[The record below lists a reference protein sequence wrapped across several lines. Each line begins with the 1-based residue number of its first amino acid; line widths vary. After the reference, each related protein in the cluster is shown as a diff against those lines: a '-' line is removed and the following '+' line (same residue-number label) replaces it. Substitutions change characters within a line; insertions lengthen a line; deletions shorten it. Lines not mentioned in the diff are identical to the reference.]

1 MKYNNNSSSAEKD
14 IIYSHSF
21 KAGKRI
27 YYLDVKKTI
36 RNEMYLAI
44 TESKRTV
51 ESDDDMPRFNYERHK
66 IFIYPEDFNKFT
78 EGLTDVM
85 EYILS
90 NQGEV
95 PQRKDEEKPQDIQIS
110 DLEF

>member
-1 MKYNNNSSSAEKD
+1 MKDNSYSSSPEKD

-27 YYLDVKKTI
+27 YYIDVKKTV

-44 TESKRTV
+44 TESKRTLGGD
-51 ESDDDMPRFNYERHK
+51 EAAQFNFERHK
-66 IFIYPEDFNKFT
+66 IFVYPEDFDKFT

-85 EYILS
+85 NFIFEH
-90 NQGEV
+90 QGKVE
-95 PQRKDEEKPQDIQIS
+95 PRREEGPRDINID

>member
-1 MKYNNNSSSAEKD
+1 MKENYHSTPEKD

-27 YYLDVKKTI
+27 YYIDVKKTVH
-36 RNEMYLAI
+36 NEMYLAI

-51 ESDDDMPRFNYERHK
+51 GGDEDAPRFNFERHK
-66 IFIYPEDFNKFT
+66 IFIYPEDFEKFT

-85 EYILS
+85 KFIYD

-95 PQRKDEEKPQDIQIS
+95 PQRKEETPKDIQID